1 MYKIYLILIFLVLR
15 ITIYNNTI
23 IFLIFNCTATSL
35 FCMHEMHDTPN
46 LRRGISCFLTR
57 FILLP
62 NSRLR
67 AYRYETME
75 TARSR
80 LAASVSSGHAWGCR
94 RLVAHYSANWSC
106 MHACLHTV
114 LIFGRSAVGDSPP
127 LSLLPICSTHH
138 RRYSSTILKTLH

>member
-94 RLVAHYSANWSC
+94 RSLFSELV
-106 MHACLHTV
+106 MHARVSAYRPHLRPFRCWRLSATV
-114 LIFGRSAVGDSPP
+114 AAAYL
-127 LSLLPICSTHH
+127 
-138 RRYSSTILKTLH
+138 